1 MRSIVY
7 CNTYSKWQLI
17 WTGVGFRYRT
27 VLRRYSFRI
36 PGMCTGAKGWLSP
49 RNALQRAMGLGPR
62 ECLNNGASDGR
73 LIAGLPGYYRLAEVL
88 RTLVGSSDQV
98 LSRAWLLLAF
108 WMAFWVYDYMT
119 LAMAVATWISMTTLG
134 LMAGNAAPWQG
145 PWRSVQEFLGVEV
158 EVWGRG
164 FWQGGICATSDD
176 VVAVDGTGDRV
187 RTMRI
192 QRELAPGE
200 KYQKAWRSA
209 FWYAPSGF

>member
-1 MRSIVY
+1 
-7 CNTYSKWQLI
+7 
-17 WTGVGFRYRT
+17 
-27 VLRRYSFRI
+27 
-36 PGMCTGAKGWLSP
+36 
-49 RNALQRAMGLGPR
+49 
-62 ECLNNGASDGR
+62 
-73 LIAGLPGYYRLAEVL
+73 
-88 RTLVGSSDQV
+88 
-98 LSRAWLLLAF
+98 
-108 WMAFWVYDYMT
+108 MAFWVYDYMT